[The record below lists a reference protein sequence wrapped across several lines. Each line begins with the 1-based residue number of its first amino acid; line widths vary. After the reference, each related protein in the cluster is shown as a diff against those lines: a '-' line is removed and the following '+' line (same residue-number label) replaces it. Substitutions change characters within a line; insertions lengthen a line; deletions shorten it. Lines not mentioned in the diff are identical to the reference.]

1 MSHSPSSTVASKKS
15 ETPSSTV
22 ASKKSETPSSTVAS
36 KKSETPSS
44 TVASKK
50 SETPSSTVASKK
62 SETPS
67 STVASKKSETP
78 SSTVASKKSETPSST
93 VANDKGD
100 TIIKTINQIIQ
111 RISSTN
117 PDTNPVQV
125 QQILVQLARQ
135 TAQTSNEEQA
145 IEEMRQISLQ
155 VTTYPFGSVSQSLAN
170 VAQLA
175 SSGNV
180 AAIEKEIIQEKS
192 SGKSISQSL
201 VNIAL
206 QLACGESTNVNEHLR
221 QAAQILANQ
230 AGIPTEKVESIIIQ
244 IALQIFHTQGKVVTA
259 QSICQIANQVA
270 NNPNGII
277 AQTILQLVKQD
288 THDDGKSGATI
299 QNVKEVF
306 KSEQQRR

>member
-1 MSHSPSSTVASKKS
+1 
-15 ETPSSTV
+15 
-22 ASKKSETPSSTVAS
+22 
-36 KKSETPSS
+36 
-44 TVASKK
+44 
-50 SETPSSTVASKK
+50 
-62 SETPS
+62 
-67 STVASKKSETP
+67 
-78 SSTVASKKSETPSST
+78 
-93 VANDKGD
+93 
-100 TIIKTINQIIQ
+100 
-111 RISSTN
+111 
-117 PDTNPVQV
+117 
-125 QQILVQLARQ
+125 
-135 TAQTSNEEQA
+135 
-145 IEEMRQISLQ
+145 MRQISLQ

-180 AAIEKEIIQEKS
+180 GAIEKEIIQEKS

-306 KSEQQRR
+306 KSSNNDDNNNDDNNNDDNNNDGDNNDGGKAEFCIECVLNADIKMNIHKIAIIISKQTDVSVKGSNIISK